1 MDIGFYLLDIT
12 SNNEQQDTIIRS
24 INDLCYS
31 RPYDNIVLF
40 NNQFAKIDNNKKYY
54 TLHIQQ
60 AKYFDGYLFVFDT
73 RSAMLTQTFPSP
85 KKQILFLSSPEWS
98 SNPSL
103 PYSFWE
109 NIYMKDNIELITN
122 QKETYD
128 LCDICWKQPLHLL
141 TEINSKEINNVI
153 NKL

>member
-1 MDIGFYLLDIT
+1 MNIGFYLLDIT
-12 SNNEQQDTIIRS
+12 ANNEKQDTILNS
-24 INDLCYS
+24 INQLCTD

-40 NNQFAKIDNNKKYY
+40 NNQFAKIHNNKKYY

-60 AKYFDGYLFVFDT
+60 AKYYDGLLFVFDT

-85 KKQILFLSSPEWS
+85 KKQILFISDAEWAN
-98 SNPSL
+98 NPAL

-109 NIYMKDNIELITN
+109 NIYMKDNFEIITDN
-122 QKETYD
+122 KDTYN
-128 LCDICWKQPLHLL
+128 LCDICWKKPIHLL
-141 TEINSKEINNVI
+141 SNISSQEFIHVI